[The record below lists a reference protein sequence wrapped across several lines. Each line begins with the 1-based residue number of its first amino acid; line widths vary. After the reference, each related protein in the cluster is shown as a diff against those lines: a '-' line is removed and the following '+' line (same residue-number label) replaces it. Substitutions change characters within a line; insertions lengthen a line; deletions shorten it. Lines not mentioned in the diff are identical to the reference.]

1 MTDPLA
7 FSLAVFA
14 VLATPGPT
22 NTLLLTSGARVGLCR
37 SLPLLIA
44 EAGGYSIAILAV
56 GLMLG
61 RFVSII
67 PSARPILS
75 VAVASYL
82 CVIALKLWRR
92 DGVRTTG
99 TVTWFNVFI
108 TTLLNP
114 KVLIFALVIIP
125 LDEPNAKHYV
135 AAFLA
140 ILIPVGLS
148 WIAFGAAA
156 RRVVDHRL
164 MQLVP
169 KFASIALVSFAVLL
183 VGSSLS

>member
-1 MTDPLA
+1 
-7 FSLAVFA
+7 
-14 VLATPGPT
+14 
-22 NTLLLTSGARVGLCR
+22 
-37 SLPLLIA
+37 LIA
-44 EAGGYSIAILAV
+44 EAAGYSIAILVV
-56 GLMLG
+56 GLLLG
-61 RFVSII
+61 RFVSMI

-75 VAVASYL
+75 IAVASYL
-82 CVIALKLWRR
+82 CAIALKLWRG
-92 DGVRTTG
+92 DSVQTTG
-99 TVTWFNVFI
+99 TVTWSNVFM

-125 LDEPNAKHYV
+125 LDEPDARHYM

-156 RRVVDHRL
+156 RKIVNHRL
-164 MQLVP
+164 IQLVP
-169 KFASIALVSFAVLL
+169 KVASIALVGFAVLL